1 MGMAYK
7 SPPGYRRKF
16 IIGGDVVDK
25 LRMLVKD
32 FAHWPGG
39 DLGNHLDAAVDAA
52 RASPAN
58 VEQWF
63 EDSFSHGVQ
72 DNTIVRCD
80 AELGIEIAL
89 YAVTTV
95 IAEGSEAGRSIIVTV
110 ISEEDRERSIAE
122 RRWMKE
128 KPARSKYQHP
138 GEPKVEEPEVRQS
151 GPLRVPLADLLKE
164 PIKESVMEHPV
175 NVIRSDMEGEFAVS
189 YTNDGEH
196 YAFEITKDIKG
207 KVQELINA
215 GVRPASMRFWKS
227 VPAQVRVV
235 VEF

>member
-25 LRMLVKD
+25 LRGMVRD

-52 RASPAN
+52 RASPDN

-63 EDSFSHGVQ
+63 EDSFTHGIQ
-72 DNTIVRCD
+72 DNTTVRCD
-80 AELGIEIAL
+80 AELGIESIL

-95 IAEGSEAGRSIIVTV
+95 IAEGSEAGRQIVVTV
-110 ISEEDRERSIAE
+110 LSEEDHDRSITE

-128 KPARSKYQHP
+128 RPTRSKYRHP
-138 GEPKVEEPEVRQS
+138 GEKVVEEPVRQY
-151 GPLRVPLADLLKE
+151 GPLRVPMAELLKE
-164 PIKESVMEHPV
+164 PMEPVMVVERKP
-175 NVIRSDMEGEFAVS
+175 EELATAEFALS
-189 YTNDGEH
+189 WEKDGRTL
-196 YAFEITKDIKG
+196 FEIVRDPKDA
-207 KVQELINA
+207 VEMLISE
-215 GVRPASMRFWKS
+215 GVSSSTIRLWRA
-227 VPAQVRVV
+227 VPAKIKVV

>member
-25 LRMLVKD
+25 LRGLVKD

-63 EDSFSHGVQ
+63 EDSFSHGIQ
-72 DNTIVRCD
+72 DNTIIRCD
-80 AELGIEIAL
+80 AELGIESIL

-95 IAEGSEAGRSIIVTV
+95 IAEGSEAGRQIVVTV
-110 ISEEDRERSIAE
+110 LNKEDRDRSIAE
-122 RRWMKE
+122 RRWLKE
-128 KPARSKYQHP
+128 RPARSKYRHP
-138 GEPKVEEPEVRQS
+138 GEPKVEEPIRQH
-151 GPLRVPLADLLKE
+151 GPLRVPMAELLKE
-164 PIKESVMEHPV
+164 PVEPIMEQPV
-175 NVIRSDMEGEFAVS
+175 NVVRSDLDGEFAVS
-189 YTNDGEH
+189 WTADGEH
-196 YAFEITKDIKG
+196 FAFEITRDIKK
-207 KVQELINA
+207 KVEELINA
-215 GVRPASMRFWKS
+215 GVRPAAMRFWKAL
-227 VPAQVRVV
+227 PAQVKVV